1 LEIYYIT
8 LGRFILW
15 EKLDDY
21 AEYKNVENIDISI
34 PQVMDDIFENHFK
47 IKVDDINHIK
57 ENLVDVYL

>member
-1 LEIYYIT
+1 MEIHYIT

>member
-1 LEIYYIT
+1 MEIYYIT